1 LIGVERLASKIR
13 AKWRNS
19 DNSLKLLGFR
29 NHRPTGQHIFY
40 AISGNETLVA
50 HFLCEFTA
58 TIHPLCFGPE
68 KAVTSDMAKTFDII
82 VIGAALNGLAAALA
96 LGGPQVR
103 RPLKVAVVDARDP
116 RGFASNAFDGRA
128 SAISTAARRMFEAL
142 GVWPMVAEHAQ
153 PMSEIIVTDS
163 ATPGGARPVLL
174 HFGEEDMAG
183 GPSAHMIENRFL
195 YGVMLEQAEAAPSI
209 DFCVGQRVEH
219 FHFGAGLAAVTL
231 ADGTVL
237 RGALIVAADGRNSPA
252 RDAAGIRLVGWP
264 YDQMGLVA
272 TVEHDLPHN
281 GRAEEHFTPSGPFAI
296 LPLPGNRSS
305 LVWSERTEAAER
317 MLALPPEAFE
327 DELRLRFGDH
337 LGGVRMIS
345 GRHGYPLAM
354 YVAET
359 FSGPRLA
366 LVGDAAHVL
375 HPLAGLGFN
384 LGLRDVAALADC
396 IHDAAGLGLDIGSE
410 SVLDRYTAWRRFDTV
425 ATGAA
430 MDGMNRLFAN
440 TNPVLTLLRRAGLM
454 AVNRMGPMK
463 SMFVS
468 QAAGASGNQPRLLR
482 GERV

>member
-1 LIGVERLASKIR
+1 
-13 AKWRNS
+13 
-19 DNSLKLLGFR
+19 
-29 NHRPTGQHIFY
+29 
-40 AISGNETLVA
+40 
-50 HFLCEFTA
+50 
-58 TIHPLCFGPE
+58 
-68 KAVTSDMAKTFDII
+68 
-82 VIGAALNGLAAALA
+82 
-96 LGGPQVR
+96 
-103 RPLKVAVVDARDP
+103 
-116 RGFASNAFDGRA
+116 
-128 SAISTAARRMFEAL
+128 
-142 GVWPMVAEHAQ
+142 
-153 PMSEIIVTDS
+153 
-163 ATPGGARPVLL
+163 
-174 HFGEEDMAG
+174 
-183 GPSAHMIENRFL
+183 
-195 YGVMLEQAEAAPSI
+195 
-209 DFCVGQRVEH
+209 
-219 FHFGAGLAAVTL
+219 
-231 ADGTVL
+231 
-237 RGALIVAADGRNSPA
+237 
-252 RDAAGIRLVGWP
+252 
-264 YDQMGLVA
+264 
-272 TVEHDLPHN
+272 
-281 GRAEEHFTPSGPFAI
+281 
-296 LPLPGNRSS
+296 
-305 LVWSERTEAAER
+305 
-317 MLALPPEAFE
+317 
-327 DELRLRFGDH
+327 
-337 LGGVRMIS
+337 MIS